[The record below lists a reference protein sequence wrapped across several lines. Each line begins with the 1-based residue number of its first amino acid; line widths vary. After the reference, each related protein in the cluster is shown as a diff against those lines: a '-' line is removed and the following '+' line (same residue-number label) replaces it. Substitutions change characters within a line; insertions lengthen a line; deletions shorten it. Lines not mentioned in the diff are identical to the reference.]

1 MPKFILP
8 MDEGCLAKPRRARV
22 REVGLVTTGC
32 VSAPRPLFSLQR
44 EVVKVR
50 SGSRREFDGL
60 LLHERGDA
68 ARSRA

>member
-32 VSAPRPLFSLQR
+32 ASAPRPLFSLHERSR
-44 EVVKVR
+44 EER
-50 SGSRREFDGL
+50 SGSRREFDDL
-60 LLHERGDA
+60 LP
-68 ARSRA
+68 S